1 MQMGSCEQE
10 RSQGRFVIVTSFVP
24 GAARNKG
31 ILDES
36 GVSVR
41 GEGRNWLLHLQ
52 GVLCVFSRHQ
62 ETLALLHF
70 IPHVTEGQ

>member
-1 MQMGSCEQE
+1 MGSCELE
-10 RSQGRFVIVTSFVP
+10 RSRDRFVIVISFVP

-31 ILDES
+31 IPAEG

-41 GEGRNWLLHLQ
+41 EEERNRLLHLQ
-52 GVLCVFSRHQ
+52 GVPSVLSRHQ

-70 IPHVTEGQ
+70 VPHATEGQ